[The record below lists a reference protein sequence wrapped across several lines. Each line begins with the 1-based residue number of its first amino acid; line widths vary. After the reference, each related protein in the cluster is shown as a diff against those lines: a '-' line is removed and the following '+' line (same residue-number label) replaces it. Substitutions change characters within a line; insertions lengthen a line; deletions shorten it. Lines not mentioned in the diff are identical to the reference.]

1 MPPPPPSS
9 SSDGGYLGIPAM
21 SSRLKLLEEKILR
34 QIGPFDAST
43 SSASSTTTTP
53 TASGTTTPTIINR
66 PTSRNNSPQIR
77 QLPTSLNSPSNSRAS
92 SAPPIRKGVFHLP
105 LSPLQTT
112 PNNTSEYTQ
121 AKYQEVLKNSGLL
134 HINGEQKRTDPKE
147 LSNISILGYGSCGH
161 VYKMEHI
168 PSKTELAVKIM
179 HRTAS
184 DEENKRII
192 MDLDVI
198 IKSYDFPFIVRCIGY
213 FINSTDVWICM
224 ELMASCFDKLLKLIQ
239 QPIPELVLGK
249 LTFATVTALN
259 YLKEAHGIIH
269 RDVKPSNILIDEYG
283 AIKLCDFGISGV
295 LIESMA
301 KSRNAGC
308 AAYMSP
314 ERIEPL
320 DPTRPDYDIRA
331 DIWSLG
337 ITLIEL
343 ATNAYPYSNC
353 RSDFDVMSRIVT
365 EDSPKLPAHLTFSA
379 NFRSF
384 VDMCLIKKYK
394 ERPKYGELM
403 LQPFFVQSRD
413 QPFDVA
419 GWYRDVTSAANDKQ
433 RR

>member
-1 MPPPPPSS
+1 MQMPPPPPSS
-9 SSDGGYLGIPAM
+9 STDGGYLGIPAM
-21 SSRLKLLEEKILR
+21 SSRLKALEEKILR
-34 QIGPFDAST
+34 QIGPVDPV
-43 SSASSTTTTP
+43 TTP
-53 TASGTTTPTIINR
+53 TGNRTTARNIN
-66 PTSRNNSPQIR
+66 TQTR
-77 QLPTSLNSPSNSRAS
+77 QVPTSLSGFSSSRAS
-92 SAPPIRKGVFHLP
+92 SAPPTRKGVFHLP
-105 LSPLQTT
+105 FSPLQPTT
-112 PNNTSEYTQ
+112 NNTSEHTQ
-121 AKYQEVLKNSGLL
+121 SKYQEVLKNSGLL
-134 HINGEQKRTDPKE
+134 HVNGEQKRVELKE
-147 LSNISILGYGSCGH
+147 LVNLSILGYGSCGQ
-161 VYKMEHI
+161 VYKMEHVS
-168 PSKTELAVKIM
+168 SKTELAVKIM

-198 IKSYDFPFIVRCIGY
+198 IKSYNFPYIVRCLGY
-213 FINSTDVWICM
+213 FINSSDVWICM

-239 QPIPELVLGK
+239 QAIPENVLGK

-259 YLKEAHGIIH
+259 YLKDAHGIIH

-283 AIKLCDFGISGV
+283 TIKLCDFGISGV

-314 ERIEPL
+314 ERIEPS

-365 EDSPKLPAHLTFSA
+365 ENSPQLPAHLSFSDD
-379 NFRSF
+379 FRSF
-384 VDMCLIKKYK
+384 VDMCLIKNYK
-394 ERPKYGELM
+394 QRPKYGELM
-403 LQPFFVQSRD
+403 LQPFFIQSREE
-413 QPFDVA
+413 PVDVA
-419 GWYRDVTSAANDKQ
+419 GWYRQVTRAAIEKQ

>member
-1 MPPPPPSS
+1 MQMPPPPPPSA

-21 SSRLKLLEEKILR
+21 SNRLKALEEKIRR
-34 QIGPFDAST
+34 QIGPVDSP
-43 SSASSTTTTP
+43 TTP
-53 TASGTTTPTIINR
+53 TGNR
-66 PTSRNNSPQIR
+66 TTSRNMNIQPRQI
-77 QLPTSLNSPSNSRAS
+77 PTSLTGFSPSRAS
-92 SAPPIRKGVFHLP
+92 SAPPTRKGVFHLP
-105 LSPLQTT
+105 LSPLQPTI
-112 PNNTSEYTQ
+112 NNTSDYTQ

-134 HINGEQKRTDPKE
+134 NINGEQKRVELKE
-147 LSNISILGYGSCGH
+147 LVNLSILGYGSCGQ

-198 IKSYDFPFIVRCIGY
+198 IKSYNFPYIVKCMGY
-213 FINSTDVWICM
+213 FINSSDVWICM

-239 QPIPELVLGK
+239 QPLPENVLGK
-249 LTFATVTALN
+249 LTFSTVTALN
-259 YLKEAHGIIH
+259 YLKDAHGIIH

-283 AIKLCDFGISGV
+283 IIKLCDFGISGV

-314 ERIEPL
+314 ERIEPS

-365 EDSPKLPAHLTFSA
+365 ENSPQLPAHLSFSA
-379 NFRSF
+379 HFRSF
-384 VDMCLIKKYK
+384 VDMCLIKNYK
-394 ERPKYGELM
+394 QRPKYGELM
-403 LQPFFVQSRD
+403 HQPFFIQSRED
-413 QPFDVA
+413 EVDVA
-419 GWYRDVTSAANDKQ
+419 GWYRDVTRTAIEKQ

>member
-1 MPPPPPSS
+1 MQMPPPPPSS
-9 SSDGGYLGIPAM
+9 SPDGGYLGIPAM
-21 SSRLKLLEEKILR
+21 SSRLKALEEKILR
-34 QIGPFDAST
+34 QFAPLET
-43 SSASSTTTTP
+43 EPPPTT
-53 TASGTTTPTIINR
+53 NR
-66 PTSRNNSPQIR
+66 ITSRPMNAQPR
-77 QLPTSLNSPSNSRAS
+77 LLPTSLNTSSSSRAS
-92 SAPPIRKGVFHLP
+92 SAPPIRKGGFQLP
-105 LSPLQTT
+105 LSPLQPST
-112 PNNTSEYTQ
+112 NNTSENTQ

-134 HINGEQKRTDPKE
+134 HINGEQKRVELKE
-147 LSNISILGYGSCGH
+147 LLNVSLLGFGSCGQ
-161 VYKMEHI
+161 VFKMEHV

-198 IKSYDFPFIVRCIGY
+198 IKSYNFPYIVRCVGY
-213 FINSTDVWICM
+213 FINATDVWICM

-239 QPIPELVLGK
+239 QPMPECVLGK

-259 YLKEAHGIIH
+259 YLKETHGIIH
-269 RDVKPSNILIDEYG
+269 RDVKPSNILIDAYG
-283 AIKLCDFGISGV
+283 SIKLCDFGISGV

-314 ERIEPL
+314 ERIEPS
-320 DPTRPDYDIRA
+320 DPARPDYDIRA
-331 DIWSLG
+331 DIWSVG

-365 EDSPKLPAHLTFSA
+365 EDSPQLPAQLLFSDD
-379 NFRSF
+379 FRSF
-384 VDMCLIKKYK
+384 VNMCLIKNYK
-394 ERPKYGELM
+394 QRPKYAELM
-403 LQPFFVQSRD
+403 IQPFFVQSRE
-413 QPFDVA
+413 QPVDLA
-419 GWYRDVTSAANDKQ
+419 GWYNDVTTTAINKP

>member
-1 MPPPPPSS
+1 MQMPPPPPPSS

-21 SSRLKLLEEKILR
+21 SNRLKALEEKILR
-34 QIGPFDAST
+34 QIGPIDSP
-43 SSASSTTTTP
+43 TTP
-53 TASGTTTPTIINR
+53 TGNR
-66 PTSRNNSPQIR
+66 ATSRNINLQTRQI
-77 QLPTSLNSPSNSRAS
+77 PTSLIGSSPSRAS
-92 SAPPIRKGVFHLP
+92 SAPPTRKGVFHLP
-105 LSPLQTT
+105 LSPLQPTT
-112 PNNTSEYTQ
+112 NNTSDYTQ

-134 HINGEQKRTDPKE
+134 HINGEQKRVELKE
-147 LSNISILGYGSCGH
+147 LANLSILGYGSCGQ
-161 VYKMEHI
+161 VYKMEHTS
-168 PSKTELAVKIM
+168 SKTELAVKIM

-198 IKSYDFPFIVRCIGY
+198 IKSYNFPYIVKCVGY
-213 FINSTDVWICM
+213 FINSSDVWICM
-224 ELMASCFDKLLKLIQ
+224 ELMSSCFDKLLKLIQ
-239 QPIPELVLGK
+239 QPIPENVLGK

-259 YLKEAHGIIH
+259 YLKDAHGIIH

-283 AIKLCDFGISGV
+283 TIKLCDFGISGV

-314 ERIEPL
+314 ERIEPS

-365 EDSPKLPAHLTFSA
+365 ENSPQLPAHLSFSDH
-379 NFRSF
+379 FRSF
-384 VDMCLIKKYK
+384 VDMCLIKNYK
-394 ERPKYGELM
+394 QRPKYGELM
-403 LQPFFVQSRD
+403 LQPFFIQSHE
-413 QPFDVA
+413 QPVDVA
-419 GWYRDVTSAANDKQ
+419 GWYRDITGAAMEKQ